1 MKRQLWGTLLLFL
14 FFIFLTCRH
23 FASRS
28 CLISEIF
35 LLFFL
40 ADSTWASS
48 SPFIYIT
55 IFLPG
60 SYVVILNAFL
70 PLKKSYIYNILMV
83 YNKILF
89 SILTRNDCPITSL
102 LISSNT
108 VSLIDRNEPIV
119 LDLELTCPL
128 FSLPSYLLMIL
139 FLETYFEQN
148 GSFYIQENN

>member
-1 MKRQLWGTLLLFL
+1 
-14 FFIFLTCRH
+14 
-23 FASRS
+23 
-28 CLISEIF
+28 
-35 LLFFL
+35 
-40 ADSTWASS
+40 
-48 SPFIYIT
+48 
-55 IFLPG
+55 
-60 SYVVILNAFL
+60 
-70 PLKKSYIYNILMV
+70 MV

-102 LISSNT
+102 LLSSNT

-139 FLETYFEQN
+139 FLDTYLEQN